1 MTEMKSLDDVY
12 VKADELQDAVL
23 RQNELIAESL
33 ELINSLQI
41 GLETMIEELREANNE

>member
-1 MTEMKSLDDVY
+1 MKSLDDVY
-12 VKADELQDAVL
+12 VKTDELQDAVL

-41 GLETMIEELREANNE
+41 GLETMIEEVREANNE